1 MRRIDIILI
10 GLGIFLGGGLLYLIF
25 KLLGINE
32 INAGIWTQFLLV
44 MGIIIWT
51 LSYLGRVL
59 TQKMTYNQQLKDYEE
74 AVMRKR
80 LEEMTPEE
88 IAKLQAELT
97 EEDQINQI

>member
-25 KLLGINE
+25 QLFGING

-88 IAKLQAELT
+88 LAKLQAEIT
-97 EEDQINQI
+97 EEEQINQI